1 MDQKKL
7 SAAANYIVEF
17 YLDEEQK
24 EKVRRMS
31 RFNRWI
37 YTSWWVFKGMI
48 DKLSHARRVM
58 VIIGTVL
65 LFFEIRFLH
74 FRSNF
79 NFLGYLLLILVLMLE
94 LKDKLLA
101 KDELREGR
109 AVQLALLPESSP
121 AVPGWDLWLCSRPAN
136 DVGGDLLDFIS
147 IEENCWGIT
156 LGDVSGKGLPAA
168 LLMAQLQSTLR
179 AVLPFSTGNSDL
191 LAKINDIFNR
201 YGLKK
206 SFISLVFLSLRSD
219 SAQISLVNAGHPAPL
234 LLRRTGIEDLERGG
248 PAIGLNSEL
257 QIPEQQV
264 ELAAGESLLVYS
276 DGLTEARNDEGR
288 FFGIE
293 RLRSLLENTGGLPA
307 AELGRK
313 LLQAVEEFIQAAP
326 PHDDLSLLIAR
337 RTGD

>member
-17 YLDEEQK
+17 YLDDEQK
-24 EKVRRMS
+24 EKLRRMS
-31 RFNRWI
+31 SFNRWL

-58 VIIGTVL
+58 VIVGTVL
-65 LFFEIRFLH
+65 LFVEIRLQH
-74 FRSNF
+74 FRGNF
-79 NFLGYLLLILVLMLE
+79 NLLGYLLLILVLMLE

-109 AVQLALLPESSP
+109 AVQLALLPDSSP
-121 AVPGWDLWLCSRPAN
+121 EVPGWDIWLYSRPAN
-136 DVGGDLLDFIS
+136 DVGGDLLDFIR
-147 IEENCWGIT
+147 IEENCWGLT

-191 LAKINDIFNR
+191 LAKTNGIFNR

-219 SAQISLVNAGHPAPL
+219 SAEISLVNAGHPAPL
-234 LLRRTGIEDLERGG
+234 LLRRSRLEEMGRGG
-248 PAIGLNSEL
+248 PAIGLSSEL
-257 QIPEQQV
+257 QVPGQKV
-264 ELAAGESLLVYS
+264 ELAPGESLLVYS
-276 DGLTEARNDEGR
+276 DGLTEARDDEGR
-288 FFGIE
+288 FFGSQ
-293 RLRSLLENTGGLPA
+293 RLHELLENSDRLSA

-326 PHDDLSLLIAR
+326 PHDDLSLLIVR
-337 RTGD
+337 RSAD